1 MNTQDLESNDLNII
15 LKGAISGFLIAY
27 LVILGLRPTAEYPD
41 NILEIIDNP
50 WIFVILIIIN
60 FYALQWDL
68 TIGLLLMLSI
78 IALMLDVIIFTE
90 GEIFNNDSS
99 IENFNEGPNSSGPT
113 SSRGPTSSGPT
124 SSGPTSS
131 GPTSSGP
138 TSSGPTS
145 SGPTSSGTTSSGP
158 TSSGPTS
165 SGPTSSGPTSS
176 KTKITRT
183 ASGPVSQSSQQD
195 TEANSDNE
203 LSPQQ
208 SQTSPQ
214 QSQTSS
220 QQNSEENSDND
231 LAQEGPTPYPKNP
244 RSLNDKINNIES
256 NQYAINSKIDNIGQK
271 VADIKFDQSNF
282 NRRDD
287 IQGTEI
293 IKKTDEN
300 KQKINDNKT
309 LLNELIEKL
318 EDLESDDDLDE
329 TKEYIDEIAI
339 KLTEQNNK
347 TKEILTNIAAKLD
360 KINSEKQVSKRPAIK
375 RPAIKRPVGIRRL
388 RPIK

>member
-1 MNTQDLESNDLNII
+1 MNTQDIESNDLNII
-15 LKGAISGFLIAY
+15 LKGVISGFLIAY

-50 WIFVILIIIN
+50 WIYVILIIIN

-78 IALMLDVIIFTE
+78 IALILDVIIFTE
-90 GEIFNNDSS
+90 GEIFNNNSN
-99 IENFNEGPNSSGPT
+99 IENFKDETTTTTTSSSGPKPSGPT
-113 SSRGPTSSGPT
+113 SSEPTSSGPT

-131 GPTSSGP
+131 
-138 TSSGPTS
+138 
-145 SGPTSSGTTSSGP
+145 
-158 TSSGPTS
+158 
-165 SGPTSSGPTSS
+165 
-176 KTKITRT
+176 
-183 ASGPVSQSSQQD
+183 QQNS
-195 TEANSDNE
+195 EANSDNE
-203 LSPQQ
+203 EANSDNEEANSDSEEANSDSDLSPQQ
-208 SQTSPQ
+208 
-214 QSQTSS
+214 
-220 QQNSEENSDND
+220 
-231 LAQEGPTPYPKNP
+231 GPTPSNKKPI
-244 RSLNDKINNIES
+244 SINDKINNIES

-271 VADIKFDQSNF
+271 VTDIKFYQSAS
-282 NRRDD
+282 NRDNN

-300 KQKINDNKT
+300 KQNIDNNKK

-360 KINSEKQVSKRPAIK
+360 KMNSKKKVSKIPAIK
-375 RPAIKRPVGIRRL
+375 KPIRIRRK
-388 RPIK
+388 RPIKQYSYQNDLLKLKY